1 MVDRRPRSAARI
13 GILIAALI
21 LPIAAGGCAHPAR
34 VEGAPQKLK
43 TYSTTALV
51 HQAPLDIHLIA
62 PSPSRQPAVLVL
74 YASGDGGWFGAA
86 VQMFHEIGALG
97 YAAAG
102 FSSKAF
108 LKIDR
113 PEKFLVDT
121 RELAAEYDAVI
132 VQARTSLGLR
142 ADTPVVLTGWS
153 RGAAFAVLAA
163 SDLRHVDHVAGVVAI
178 GLAEG
183 EDLRID
189 GPEDETDDGQLT
201 APQRQWPFEPY
212 AQIGRLGDL
221 PCAVIQSTGDN
232 YFPAAKARVLFGL
245 DTPVRRFFSV
255 TARNHRFSGGKD
267 QFDRSLREALSWIAP
282 AAAESSRWVR

>member
-1 MVDRRPRSAARI
+1 MRFERREYASRAGAAI
-13 GILIAALI
+13 VALAMI
-21 LPIAAGGCAHPAR
+21 TTAGGCAHASHFDDTRER
-34 VEGAPQKLK
+34 VRIFSATGV
-43 TYSTTALV
+43 V
-51 HQAPLDIHLIA
+51 HHVPLEIHLA
-62 PSPSRQPAVLVL
+62 TPLSGRRPPALVL

-86 VQMFHEIGALG
+86 VDMFHRIAALG
-97 YAAAG
+97 YSTAG

-113 PEKFLVDT
+113 PEKFIVDT

-132 VQARTSLGLR
+132 VQSRTLLGLQP
-142 ADTPVVLTGWS
+142 DTPVVLTGWS

-163 SDLRHVDHVAGVVAI
+163 SDLRTVDHVAGVVAI

-189 GPEDETDDGQLT
+189 GPEDETDDDQISMT
-201 APQRQWPFEPY
+201 ARRWPFEPY

-232 YFPAAKARVLFGL
+232 Y
-245 DTPVRRFFSV
+245 
-255 TARNHRFSGGKD
+255 
-267 QFDRSLREALSWIAP
+267 
-282 AAAESSRWVR
+282 